1 MIIEQ
6 ILVTGMVVF
15 CYLITDETTKEAVLI
30 DPAGDYDL
38 IFKKIEKHKANVKY
52 IINTHG
58 HYDHTSG
65 NSHMLGKTGAA
76 LLIQKNDISYLRSVK
91 SEESAL
97 FSDGEKSKDKK
108 VFLLQDND
116 RIVIGNTELWV
127 IHTPGHSAGSISIY
141 SNGNIFTGDTLF
153 TEGVG
158 RTDLHD
164 SSTES
169 LMDSIKNKILKLPDD
184 TKIWPGHHYGRK
196 PVSTVAEQKKYFRIS
211 K

>member
-1 MIIEQ
+1 
-6 ILVTGMVVF
+6 MVVF
-15 CYLITDETTKEAVLI
+15 CYLIVDESTKDAVVI

-38 IFKKIEKHKANVKY
+38 IFKKIDKYKANIKY

-65 NSHMLGKTGAA
+65 NTHMLGKTKGV
-76 LLIQKNDISYLRSVK
+76 LLIHKNDSPYLRIMN
-91 SEESAL
+91 EECAL
-97 FSDGEKSKDKK
+97 FSDEKNRKDKK
-108 VFLLQDND
+108 VLLLQNND
-116 RIVIGNTELWV
+116 KIIIGNTELWV

-158 RTDLHD
+158 RTDLQD

-169 LMDSIKNKILKLPDD
+169 LIDSIKNKILTLSDD

-196 PVSTVAEQKKYFRIS
+196 PVSTVSEQKKYFGIG

>member
-15 CYLITDETTKEAVLI
+15 CYLITDETTKESVLI

-38 IFKKIEKHKANVKY
+38 IFKKIDKHKADVIY

-58 HYDHTSG
+58 HYDHTAG
-65 NSHMLGKTGAA
+65 NQHMLEKTGAV
-76 LLIQKNDISYLRSVK
+76 LLIHKSDIPYLK
-91 SEESAL
+91 SFKAEECAL
-97 FSDGEKSKDKK
+97 FSDAKNRKDKK
-108 VFLLQDND
+108 VLLLQEND
-116 RIVIGNTELWV
+116 KIVIGNTELWV
-127 IHTPGHSAGSISIY
+127 VHTPGHSAGSISIY

-158 RTDLHD
+158 RTDLPD

-169 LMDSIKNKILKLPDD
+169 LIDSIKNKILKLPDD

-196 PVSTVAEQKKYFRIS
+196 ATSTVEEQKKYF
-211 K
+211 KMK

>member
-6 ILVTGMVVF
+6 ILVTDMVVF
-15 CYLITDETTKEAVLI
+15 CYLIVDESTKEAVVI
-30 DPAGDYDL
+30 DPAGDFDL
-38 IFKKIEKHKANVKY
+38 IFNKIEKHKADIKY

-65 NSHMLGKTGAA
+65 NKHMLGKTNGV
-76 LLIQKNDISYLRSVK
+76 LLIHKNELPHYRSIK
-91 SEESAL
+91 AEECAL
-97 FSDGEKSKDKK
+97 FSDEKKNKDKK
-108 VFLLQDND
+108 VLLLQEND
-116 RIVIGNTELWV
+116 KIVIGNTELWV

-158 RTDLHD
+158 RTDLPD

-169 LMDSIKNKILKLPDD
+169 LIDSIKNKILSLSDD
-184 TKIWPGHHYGRK
+184 TKILPGHHYGRK
-196 PVSTVAEQKKYFRIS
+196 AVSTVAEQKKYFKIT